1 METMMRVLKIAASA
15 ALLMT
20 AQLGA
25 APAAES
31 NNKQDAPKAGGPGE
45 KVCEDIITTGSRIA
59 SRRFC
64 GTRAEWEAKRRDD
77 RAVTE
82 QIQTRLNGPCSVI
95 NQHSGTPAC

>member
-1 METMMRVLKIAASA
+1 MRVMNITASA
-15 ALLMT
+15 LLLMT
-20 AQLGA
+20 APASA
-25 APAAES
+25 ASGAES
-31 NNKQDAPKAGGPGE
+31 NNKQDAPKAGSPGE

-64 GTRAEWEAKRRDD
+64 GTRSEWDAKRRED

-95 NQHSGTPAC
+95 NTHSGTPTC

>member
-1 METMMRVLKIAASA
+1 MRVLDIAASV

-20 AQLGA
+20 APLRA
-25 APAAES
+25 APIAD
-31 NNKQDAPKAGGPGE
+31 NTKQEAPKPGSPDE
-45 KVCEDIITTGSRIA
+45 KICETIVVTGSRIA

-64 GTRAEWEAKRRDD
+64 GTRAQWEAKRRDD

-95 NQHSGTPAC
+95 NQHSGTPSC